1 MSTEK
6 RWLKQVIKEAAD
18 KHFEMPWQQDA
29 RPVAFENLKN
39 YQDNTQAA

>member
-18 KHFEMPWQQDA
+18 KHFEMPWEQDA
-29 RPVAFENLKN
+29 RPVAFKNLRT
-39 YQDNTQAA
+39 YTEQSQAA